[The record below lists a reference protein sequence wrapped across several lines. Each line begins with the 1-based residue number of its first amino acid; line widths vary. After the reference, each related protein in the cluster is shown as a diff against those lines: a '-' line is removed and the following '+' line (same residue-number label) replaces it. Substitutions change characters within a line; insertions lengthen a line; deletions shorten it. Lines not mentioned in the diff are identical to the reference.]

1 MRGLACVMLLLLVAS
16 QCGDLPRDNPLDP
29 KNPRSQR
36 ERVVLVEAF
45 VSDDPSAQ
53 YCAHALDALAQ
64 LEAEVGSSSLIVA
77 EYHLPNPGKWLDS
90 YALPEARL
98 RYGELAQTGLGV
110 PDVFFDGAAGRV
122 QGAHSV
128 ATAYER
134 YRRQYDAH
142 HSTPGLFTI
151 EGEVVRTAAMVT
163 VRVGLARLGSE
174 PAPALTLRA
183 VLIADL
189 GSARHRHVV
198 KAVLSGQQVAGMQ
211 AGEIIHTTLQLP
223 VSTLSGSG
231 DKLLLFVESGE
242 GVSRTVAQASAISL

>member
-1 MRGLACVMLLLLVAS
+1 MRGLACMILLLVVAS

-36 ERVVLVEAF
+36 ERAVLVEAF

-53 YCAHALDALAQ
+53 YCGHALDALAQ

-77 EYHLPNPGKWLDS
+77 EYHLPNPGKWVDGH
-90 YALPEARL
+90 ALPEARL
-98 RYGELAQTGLGV
+98 RYEELAQTGLGV
-110 PDVFFDGAAGRV
+110 PDVFFNGAAGRV

-142 HSTPGLFTI
+142 RSTPGLFTI
-151 EGEVVRTAAMVT
+151 EGEVVRTAFMVT
-163 VRVGLARLGSE
+163 VRVGLARLGSDR
-174 PAPALTLRA
+174 APALTLRA
-183 VLIADL
+183 VLVSDL

-198 KAVLSGQQVAGMQ
+198 RAVLSGHQVAGMQ
-211 AGEIIHTTLQLP
+211 AGEIVYRTFQLP
-223 VSTLSGSG
+223 VSALSGSG
-231 DKLLLFVESGE
+231 DRLVLFVESGE
-242 GVSRTVAQASAISL
+242 GASRTVAQASAILL